1 MWPSGYRDELWSRI
15 EGPWDILIIGGGIT
29 GAGILREATRLG
41 LKALLV
47 EQRDFAWGTSS
58 RSSKLVHGGLRYLK
72 EGRLGLTRI
81 AVRERERLLEEG
93 PGLIDPLGFLLATY
107 RGDRPGRRMYRLGLF
122 IYDLLAL
129 QWSHRY
135 YSATDFQLMAPHI
148 AAEGLQGGFRYGD
161 AQTDDARLVLRVIQ
175 EAVAA
180 GGAALNY
187 VRAEELLRG
196 TDIPSRAEHS
206 ERSQGR
212 APGAVEESG
221 ADPQIKP
228 HPLRLRSGHA
238 STPLRFAQSASFPI
252 DPIIGARVRDLSPDG
267 GGRTAEVHARVVINA
282 TGAWADRLRSQMG
295 APPRIRPL
303 RGSHLLFSTERL
315 PVAQALSFLHP
326 LDRRPVFIFPWEGV
340 TLVGTTDVDHNAPL
354 DDEPCISPQE
364 VTYLMAAVEAQ
375 YPALGLTLDDVLST
389 FAGVRPVIG
398 TGKADPSHES
408 RDHVVWQEEGLLTVT
423 GGKLTTFR
431 RIALDALRAVR
442 NLLPA
447 MPEPDANPPVLDPV
461 DVPLPGLPEETRR
474 RLLGRYGADAA
485 ALIATAKPEE
495 LVPVRGTSTLWAELR
510 WAARS
515 EAVLHLDD
523 LLFRRT
529 RLGLLLPQGA
539 AEILPAVRAV
549 CQAELGWD
557 DARWTAEQEAY
568 RGLWQR
574 CCSLPD
580 RKDIPDWHA
589 MLAEARA
596 NQAQARQNRR
606 RRWLRRAIASGA
618 AAGAGLLIGIGRW
631 AWRRRG
637 R

>member
-15 EGPWDILIIGGGIT
+15 AGPWDILIIGGGIT

-41 LKALLV
+41 LKALLI

-72 EGRLGLTRI
+72 EAKLGLTRI
-81 AVRERERLLEEG
+81 AVQERERLLEEG

-107 RGDRPGRRMYRLGLF
+107 KGDRPGRRMYRLGLL

-135 YSATDFQLMAPHI
+135 YSAADFQLMAPYI

-187 VRAEELLRG
+187 VRAEELLRDVRSDG
-196 TDIPSRAEHS
+196 FSRPPRGATAE
-206 ERSQGR
+206 
-212 APGAVEESG
+212 AGATNPIVG
-221 ADPQIKP
+221 A
-228 HPLRLRSGHA
+228 RLR
-238 STPLRFAQSASFPI
+238 
-252 DPIIGARVRDLSPDG
+252 DLGPG
-267 GGRTAEVHARVVINA
+267 GEGRTADVYARVVINA
-282 TGAWADRLRSQMG
+282 TGAWADRLRGQVG

-340 TLVGTTDVDHNAPL
+340 ALVGTTDVDHNAPL

-364 VTYLMAAVEAQ
+364 VAYLMAAVEAQ

-442 NLLPA
+442 NLLPD
-447 MPEPDANPPVLDPV
+447 MPEPDANLPVLDPV

-485 ALIATAKPEE
+485 ALIATAKSEE
-495 LVPVRGTSTLWAELR
+495 LAPVPGTSTLWAELR
-510 WAARS
+510 WTARS

-523 LLFRRT
+523 LLLRRT
-529 RLGLLLPQGA
+529 RLGLLLPRGA
-539 AEILPAVRAV
+539 AEILPAARAV
-549 CQAELGWD
+549 CQAELGWG
-557 DARWTAEQEAY
+557 DARWAAEEEAY
-568 RGLWQR
+568 RALWQR
-574 CCSLPD
+574 SYSLPD
-580 RKDIPDWHA
+580 RKNIPDWHA

-596 NQAQARQNRR
+596 NRAQARQNRR

-631 AWRRRG
+631 ARRRKG